1 MNTKTIKDIK
11 KVASKRRSQSIKEAQ
26 EMQNKLYDELISNYG
41 HKAYVE
47 GFLGERLIKE
57 RIWFA
62 LKNIPKGATVLDVGC
77 GDGTV
82 TRELLQKASTVIGLD
97 INESAIRLANE
108 HNQDN
113 RITYI
118 KASIEELP
126 TNISPVNVVTMFEVI
141 EHLHNPEIVLKSVFN
156 LLKPGG
162 ILCLSTPNRSCLDW
176 RLAYIKRKILR
187 QDLNPLYEPFAW
199 HIYEYPL
206 KELKDLLVKNGFII
220 KEIHGVIFSNKLAI
234 AFSNHSFILEI
245 IIRAGKIF
253 PKLAKDVYIAAVRP

>member
-1 MNTKTIKDIK
+1 MKEI
-11 KVASKRRSQSIKEAQ
+11 VESKRRTQSIKEAQ

-57 RIWFA
+57 RIRFA
-62 LKNIPKGATVLDVGC
+62 LKYISKGATVLDLGC

-82 TRELLQKASTVIGLD
+82 TRKLLQKASTVIGIDL
-97 INESAIRLANE
+97 NKSAIQLANE

-118 KASIEELP
+118 KASIEEELP
-126 TNISPVNVVTMFEVI
+126 SLNISPVDVVTMYEVI
-141 EHLHNPEIVLKSVFN
+141 EHLHNPEIVLKNVFN
-156 LLKPGG
+156 LLKPQG

-176 RLAYIKRKILR
+176 RFAYIKRKILC
-187 QDLNPLYEPFAW
+187 QNLEPLYEPFEW

-206 KELKDLLVKNGFII
+206 KELKDLLVKSGFII
-220 KEIHGVIFSNKLAI
+220 KEIHGVIFSNKLAV
-234 AFSNHSFILEI
+234 AFRNHPFILEI
-245 IIRAGKIF
+245 VVKLGNIF
-253 PKLAKDVYIAAVRP
+253 PKLAKDVYIAAIRP